1 MANDPATKNPNV
13 KKLKRVDAFRLRVGD
28 WRIIYEIKDK
38 DLIIIV
44 LRIAYWSKRR
54 DLQMNTQIIEKNG
67 KPEWAVLP
75 YEEYLHLLD
84 ATEDAED
91 LVLYKEAMAR
101 QDEELIPS
109 EVVNRILDGES
120 PFKVWREYR
129 GLSQEQ
135 LAKAAGLSKPYI
147 SHIESGKRVGTIESL
162 QAIAKALKVSIDLL
176 KTA

>member
-1 MANDPATKNPNV
+1 
-13 KKLKRVDAFRLRVGD
+13 
-28 WRIIYEIKDK
+28 
-38 DLIIIV
+38 
-44 LRIAYWSKRR
+44 
-54 DLQMNTQIIEKNG
+54 MNTQIIKKNG

-75 YEEYLHLLD
+75 YEEYLRLLD

-109 EVVNRILDGES
+109 EVVNRILDEES

-135 LAKAAGLSKPYI
+135 MAKAAGLSKPYI
-147 SHIESGKRVGTIESL
+147 SQIESGKRVGTIESL
-162 QAIAKALKVSIDLL
+162 QAIAKVLKVSLDLL
-176 KTA
+176 KAP